1 MFLTGNFTS
10 ISFVDF
16 KQIPF
21 SIADGEGAPTG
32 LMRSLC
38 WQLINLN
45 KKSPPN
51 PPE

>member
-21 SIADGEGAPTG
+21 SIADGEAAP
-32 LMRSLC
+32 
-38 WQLINLN
+38 QDLIWAADEVPLLATY
-45 KKSPPN
+45 KPQQ
-51 PPE
+51 